1 MYFGDNDSFY
11 GIMLVVI
18 GCMLSGKAMNAVMS
32 ASNVT
37 NIFNLSLPFHR
48 LISVITSR
56 MMTPL

>member
-37 NIFNLSLPFHR
+37 NIFNLSLPFHT